1 MAYNN
6 STNERGICWAGTIEA
21 KEVHAWKPMEEI
33 DEDKRQYVKGIQGQ
47 LWSEIITKKEYFDS
61 MINPR
66 LATLS
71 EIAWS
76 SYSRRS
82 WPEFRTSLLSSVE
95 LLSTL
100 GWNFHK
106 F

>member
-1 MAYNN
+1 
-6 STNERGICWAGTIEA
+6 
-21 KEVHAWKPMEEI
+21 
-33 DEDKRQYVKGIQGQ
+33 
-47 LWSEIITKKEYFDS
+47 

-82 WPEFRTSLLSSVE
+82 WPEFRTSLLSSVK